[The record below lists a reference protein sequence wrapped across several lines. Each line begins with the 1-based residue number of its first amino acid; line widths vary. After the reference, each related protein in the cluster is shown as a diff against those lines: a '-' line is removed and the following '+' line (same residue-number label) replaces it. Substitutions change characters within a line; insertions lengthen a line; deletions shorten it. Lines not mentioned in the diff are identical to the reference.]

1 MNWLLWTALGFALG
15 SLPFS
20 VWIGKLALRK
30 DIRSYGDRNPG
41 ATNVLRAGSKLW
53 FVAALLLDASKGA
66 APVGAAY
73 WLMGIRGM
81 EIVPVALA
89 PVLGHAFSPFL
100 SFKGGKAVATMG
112 GIWIGL
118 TLFHMPIILM
128 ALLVVWFYAVTVS
141 GWAVI
146 LTALSGLAYLLINLP
161 DRALITVMIG
171 CLLLSLYKQRADL
184 AKPLRLR
191 LPKGANNTA

>member
-1 MNWLLWTALGFALG
+1 MSSWLLWTGIGFLLGA
-15 SLPFS
+15 LPFS

-30 DIRSYGDRNPG
+30 DIRAYGDHNPG

-53 FVAALLLDASKGA
+53 FVTALLLDISKGA
-66 APVGAAY
+66 APVGLAH
-73 WLMGIRGM
+73 WTLGIRSA

-100 SFKGGKAVATMG
+100 GFKGGKAIATMG

-118 TLFHMPIILM
+118 TLLYMPVVLM
-128 ALLVVWFYAVTVS
+128 ILLVFWFYAVTVS

-146 LTALSGLAYLLINLP
+146 LTIISGLLYLILVGAEQSLI
-161 DRALITVMIG
+161 AVMIG
-171 CLLLSLYKQRADL
+171 CLLVSLYKQRADL
-184 AKPLRLR
+184 SLPLRLR
-191 LPKGANNTA
+191 LLERRNA

>member
-1 MNWLLWTALGFALG
+1 MSWLVWTALGFAIG

-20 VWIGKLALRK
+20 VWIGKLALRT
-30 DIRSYGDRNPG
+30 DIRGYGDRNPG
-41 ATNVLRAGSKLW
+41 ATNVLRAGGKLW
-53 FVAALLLDASKGA
+53 FVAALLLDVTKGA

-73 WLMGIRGM
+73 WIAGIRGM
-81 EIVPVALA
+81 EIVPIALA

-100 SFKGGKAVATMG
+100 GFKGGKAVATMG

-118 TLFHMPIILM
+118 TLVHMPIILM
-128 ALLVVWFYAVTVS
+128 ALLVVWFYTVTVS

-161 DRALITVMIG
+161 DQALIAVMIG

>member
-1 MNWLLWTALGFALG
+1 MSWLLWTALGFALG

-20 VWIGKLALRK
+20 VWIGRLALRK

-41 ATNVLRAGSKLW
+41 ATNVLRAGGKLW
-53 FVAALLLDASKGA
+53 FVAALLLDIAKGA

-81 EIVPVALA
+81 ESVPIALA

-100 SFKGGKAVATMG
+100 GFKGGKAVATMG

-118 TLFHMPIILM
+118 TLAYMPVVLM
-128 ALLVVWFYAVTVS
+128 LLLIFWFYVVTVS

-161 DRALITVMIG
+161 DQALIAVMIG
-171 CLLLSLYKQRADL
+171 CLLLSLYKQREDL

-191 LPKGANNTA
+191 LPKGASKVA

>member
-1 MNWLLWTALGFALG
+1 MSSWLLWTGISFLLGA
-15 SLPFS
+15 LPFS

-30 DIRSYGDRNPG
+30 DIRAYGDHNPG

-53 FVAALLLDASKGA
+53 FVTALLLDISKGA
-66 APVGAAY
+66 APVGLAH
-73 WLMGIRGM
+73 WMLGIRSA

-100 SFKGGKAVATMG
+100 GFKGGKAIATMG

-118 TLFHMPIILM
+118 TLLYMPVVLM
-128 ALLVVWFYAVTVS
+128 ILLVFWFYTVTVS

-146 LTALSGLAYLLINLP
+146 LTIISGLLYLILVGAEQSLI
-161 DRALITVMIG
+161 AVMIG
-171 CLLLSLYKQRADL
+171 CLLVSLYKQRADL
-184 AKPLRLR
+184 GLPLRLR
-191 LPKGANNTA
+191 LLERRNA